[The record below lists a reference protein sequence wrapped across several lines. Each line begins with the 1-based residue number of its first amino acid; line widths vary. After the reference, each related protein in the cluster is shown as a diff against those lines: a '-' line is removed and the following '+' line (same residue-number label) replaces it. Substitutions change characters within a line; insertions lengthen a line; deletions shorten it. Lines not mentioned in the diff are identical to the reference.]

1 MKSFLTK
8 TAALILVLS
17 SSVITAHAEDG
28 SERLAIFKLRNDA
41 MIAERSAASIEE
53 HVAQIMETEPTASGP
68 LDNLQWSGDKGGM
81 NPSRA
86 TQLNI
91 RDLHRSQK

>member
-8 TAALILVLS
+8 TASLILVLS

-28 SERLAIFKLRNDA
+28 SERLANFKLKNEA

-53 HVAQIMETEPTASGP
+53 RVAQIMEAEPTASGP
-68 LDNLQWSGDKGGM
+68 LDSLQWSVDQGEM
-81 NPSRA
+81 NQNRA
-86 TQLNI
+86 TQLKI